1 MSHIGNVPENL
12 RHIHTHTHKDVSN
25 HTHTSA
31 DAIHSSQ
38 LKGKVYSGVK
48 YEGENMSET
57 DVGYYKFHG
66 TLWKQFEE
74 VLIVTEQISYKS
86 ITSCIH

>member
-1 MSHIGNVPENL
+1 MFLETSETYP
-12 RHIHTHTHKDVSN
+12 HTYKDVDN
-25 HTHTSA
+25 HAPTNA
-31 DAIHSSQ
+31 DAKHSSQ

-48 YEGENMSET
+48 YEGETMSET

-66 TLWKQFEE
+66 TIWKQLYEE
-74 VLIVTEQISYKS
+74 VIIVTEQISYKS

>member
-1 MSHIGNVPENL
+1 MFLETL
-12 RHIHTHTHKDVSN
+12 ETYTHTQGCGQS
-25 HTHTSA
+25 HTPTNA
-31 DAIHSSQ
+31 DAKHSSQ
-38 LKGKVYSGVK
+38 IKGKVYSGVK

-66 TLWKQFEE
+66 TIWKEFEE